1 MAIATGIKKD
11 EKLAVHLQGR
21 MEGMFAEF
29 PWPIR
34 IQDWNGRVYDVGGDA
49 THWSGRGPLFVRLN
63 PEGARDVLGLNL
75 MKFLDRFVTGEVD
88 LEGNLYLLSE
98 VRNYIKLEMRPM
110 DTGEFTFT
118 IDEYVSSG
126 HYVTKKAEQDGY
138 YMSQLVSSFAPKQSR
153 AIMEHFEGNVLNK
166 AEAILGA
173 TANGQY
179 QINNAYHRYAGGNS
193 GVIELADFAYAWYA
207 LDKANVPAEGRVAIV
222 DPSTAFRINTLSN
235 LVDVSNNKAF
245 EGIVADGISTG
256 MRFVKNVYGFDV
268 YMSNY
273 LPTVTDS
280 ALPERDGSTTFD
292 ASAVTAKSNLFFSAA
307 PDVLP
312 FVGAW
317 RQAPVV
323 ESEWVGKKQRTEFYT
338 TARYGVKLYRPENMV
353 SVVSNIAVS

>member
-1 MAIATGIKKD
+1 MSMTTGNTALLRRSEVWSSELKETLQEDLMAAGY
-11 EKLAVHLQGR
+11 VR
-21 MEGMFAEF
+21 MLTEF
-29 PWPIR
+29 PDGDQFNIPSI
-34 IQDWNGRVYDVGGDA
+34 GDA
-49 THWSGRGPLFVRLN
+49 QVDDYTEDS
-63 PEGARDVLGLNL
+63 DV
-75 MKFLDRFVTGEVD
+75 K
-88 LEGNLYLLSE
+88 Y
-98 VRNYIKLEMRPM
+98 RPM

-126 HYVTKKAEQDGY
+126 HYITKKAEQDGF
-138 YMSQLVSSFAPKQSR
+138 YMNELVSSFVPKERR
-153 AIMEHFEGNVLNK
+153 AIMEHFEGNVFNK
-166 AEAILGA
+166 PEAILGA
-173 TANGQY
+173 SANGQY
-179 QINNAYHRYAGGNS
+179 EINGAYHRFAGGNS

-207 LDKANVPAEGRVAIV
+207 LDKANVPANGRVAIV

-245 EGIVADGISTG
+245 EGIVAEGISTG

-292 ASAVTAKSNLFFSAA
+292 ASAVTAKSNLFFSA
-307 PDVLP
+307 DSTVTP

-317 RQAPVV
+317 RQEPAVDT
-323 ESEWVGKKQRTEFYT
+323 EWNKDRQRTEFVT

-353 SVVSNIAVS
+353 SVVSNIAVA